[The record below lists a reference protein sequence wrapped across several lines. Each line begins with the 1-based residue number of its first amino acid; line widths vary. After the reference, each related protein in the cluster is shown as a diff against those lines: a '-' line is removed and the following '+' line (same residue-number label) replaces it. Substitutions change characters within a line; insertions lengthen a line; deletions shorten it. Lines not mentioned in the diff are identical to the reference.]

1 MRRRSRTTVAAGLQ
15 RAIDNSHRPQR
26 PALSCAV
33 PVCRDEVLMAE
44 PVLRAIIRRLTD
56 GRPISQSAVADVRA
70 TLVDA
75 YSPLYFGTAPGALR
89 DWAATTLHELD
100 DGLE

>member
-1 MRRRSRTTVAAGLQ
+1 MRRRLRTTAAAGLQ
-15 RAIDNSHRPQR
+15 RAIDNAYRPQR
-26 PALSCAV
+26 RALSCAV
-33 PVCRDEVLMAE
+33 PVCRGEILMAE
-44 PVLRAIIRRLTD
+44 PVLRAIVGRLTD
-56 GRPISQSAVADVRA
+56 GRPISTSAVAEVRA

-75 YSPLYFGTAPGALR
+75 YSPLYLGTAPGALR